1 MIYGE
6 LHHVIFMDGKTQYC
20 EDEKVTSN
28 LALYLKFQSNLLS
41 GIW

>member
-6 LHHVIFMDGKTQYC
+6 VHHVMFMDGKTQYC

-28 LALYLKFQSNLLS
+28 LATYLLKFQSNLLF
-41 GIW
+41 GI